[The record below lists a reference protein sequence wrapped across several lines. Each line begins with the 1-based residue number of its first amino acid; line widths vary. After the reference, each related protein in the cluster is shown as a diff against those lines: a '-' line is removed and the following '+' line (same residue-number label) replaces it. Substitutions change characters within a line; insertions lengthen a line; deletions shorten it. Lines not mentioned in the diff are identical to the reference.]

1 MSGGSA
7 RPGRAKA
14 GPASLHYRR
23 AQGRTTAAPAREPRR
38 RRFDRN
44 KVMLSAGGCLLVVA
58 IVGLAALT
66 HFWGPRI
73 WTELAPAWPGGG
85 YGFAVTAGVLVPWTA
100 AAAILPLVRIDWDQ
114 PGRRWMVWFARSVPG
129 TVAAAAVLVVLM
141 GANRPKP
148 GHRGGS
154 CYRVGGPCWVHQQY
168 PHIGLVVL
176 GAVAVSGALLILLL
190 RVSVRRRRQQSQ
202 SAT

>member
-7 RPGRAKA
+7 RAGRAKA

-23 AQGRTTAAPAREPRR
+23 ARGRTTAAPAREPRR

-44 KVMLSAGGCLLVVA
+44 KVILNAGGCLLAVA

-66 HFWGPRI
+66 RLWGPRI
-73 WTELAPAWPGGG
+73 WTGLAPAWPDGGD
-85 YGFAVTAGVLVPWTA
+85 GFAVTAGVVLPWTA
-100 AAAILPLVRIDWDQ
+100 AAAILPLCRIDWDQ
-114 PGRRWMVWFARSVPG
+114 PGRRWMVRFAQSVPG
-129 TVAAAAVLVVLM
+129 TVSAAAVLVVLM
-141 GANRPKP
+141 GAHRSER
-148 GHRGGS
+148 GHRGPS
-154 CYRVGGPCWVHQQY
+154 CFRAGGPCWVHQQY

-176 GAVAVSGALLILLL
+176 GAVAGSGALLILLL
-190 RVSVRRRRQQSQ
+190 SVSIRSRKKRSQ